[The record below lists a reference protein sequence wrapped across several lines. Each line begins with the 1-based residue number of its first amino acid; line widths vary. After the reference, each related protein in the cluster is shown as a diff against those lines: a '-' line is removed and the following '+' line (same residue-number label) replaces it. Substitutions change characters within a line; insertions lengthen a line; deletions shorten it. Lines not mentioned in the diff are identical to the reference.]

1 VSTRVDEAQTAPLG
15 RGRPRDPAD
24 EARAKREL
32 RSRLFGPRSAETLP
46 PDRYRLVRRIGQGGA
61 GEVYEGWDVELGRRV
76 AIKILHARHEE
87 DADPSRA
94 RARLLREAQ
103 AIAQLAH
110 PHVVSVFDVGRCTDG
125 MAQVLGPETLDA
137 VFVVMEY
144 VEGETL
150 RAWAKRRPPLRD
162 IIAAIVA
169 AGRGL
174 AAAHEQGIVHRDFK
188 PSNVAFGSD
197 GRVRVLDFGLARAI
211 GCSGE
216 VTSDTDTPV
225 LDDLTGPGVALGTP
239 PYMAPEQHLAQHIGP
254 AVDQY
259 ALCVSLWELATGE
272 RPFRGATSRELL
284 AAKLEGPPPD
294 PGLAKWLDAVLRRG
308 LAYDPEAR
316 FESMLALV
324 AALERGLG
332 RRRRAVWLG
341 AIAFAITT
349 AAGLGAW
356 GRDLQERRDCDDGA
370 VATLW
375 NDGEAAALREAF
387 VASGRSNALA
397 TWSRT
402 RAHLDA
408 YAFDL
413 EQRRA
418 QACSVG
424 APGPMACLEDKLQRL
439 RAAIAVARDDDPDLV
454 AHALELAMEL
464 PPLASCEG
472 AEDDRRPSDGE
483 LDRTI
488 VRAEALLV
496 ADRLEQAEALIGD
509 PAAIADREGDH
520 ETSARLALVAGKIL
534 ERRGATR
541 PEAIEER
548 FRAALVAAERAD
560 RDDIAL
566 DALVQLVH
574 VVGPVAGRFAE
585 AGHLAAQATAKLE
598 RLGHP
603 QEPAAALAME
613 IGLLRYRELRNDDA
627 LAAYDEALRLRR
639 ALFGDDHPKVA
650 RVRVEIGNVLLRKGD
665 YADALEHFTDART
678 IVEHVFGPDHP
689 SVAGALNGIALTMQ
703 GTGNIAGS
711 IAPLEDSLAIARASA
726 GDRHDSV
733 AVALSNLG
741 LAYGALEEHGDA
753 LSAFDEALS
762 IRLEL
767 FGREHV
773 AVARTRSNRAGIL
786 RRLGRLDE
794 AEAEFRKALA
804 VFETAMGRESSAVGV
819 VVMNLGDLIAGRGDH
834 EEAMNSYARALD
846 IFEQHN
852 DVDPDGLTK
861 ARLGLAQS
869 QLATGRH
876 ALAKAGSEKVLL
888 DGAPPDLMAF
898 ARLML
903 AQAIAAEDPVR
914 ARDLAFRAR
923 AWFED
928 RGDIAQAT
936 AIDGMID
943 ALPDA
948 G

>member
-1 VSTRVDEAQTAPLG
+1 M
-15 RGRPRDPAD
+15 
-24 EARAKREL
+24 
-32 RSRLFGPRSAETLP
+32 
-46 PDRYRLVRRIGQGGA
+46 
-61 GEVYEGWDVELGRRV
+61 YEGWDVELGRRV
-76 AIKILHARHEE
+76 AIKILHARHES

-94 RARLLREAQ
+94 RARLIREAQ
-103 AIAQLAH
+103 AIARLAH
-110 PHVVSVFDVGRCTDG
+110 PHVVSVFDVGRCTEG
-125 MAQVLGPETLDA
+125 MAQLLGPATLDG
-137 VFVVMEY
+137 VFIVMEY

-162 IIAAIVA
+162 IIQAIVA

-211 GCSGE
+211 GSSGE

-239 PYMAPEQHLAQHIGP
+239 PYMAPEQHLAHGDIGP

-259 ALCVSLWELATGE
+259 ALCVSLWELATAQ
-272 RPFRGATSRELL
+272 RPFRGASTRELL
-284 AAKLEGPPPD
+284 AAKLDGPPLD
-294 PGLAKWLDAVLRRG
+294 PRLATWLDAVLRRG
-308 LAYDPEAR
+308 LAVDPQDR

-332 RRRRAVWLG
+332 RRRRAAWWG
-341 AIAFAITT
+341 AVAFAITT

-370 VATLW
+370 VAELW
-375 NDGEAAALREAF
+375 NDGEAAVLREAF
-387 VASGRSNALA
+387 VASGRPNALQ
-397 TWSRT
+397 TWART

-408 YAFDL
+408 YALDL
-413 EQRRA
+413 EHRRA
-418 QACSVG
+418 RACRVD

-439 RAAIAVARDDDPDLV
+439 RAAIAVARDADPDLV

-472 AEDDRRPSDGE
+472 AQDGHRPRDGE

-496 ADRLEQAEALIGD
+496 ANRLDQAEALIGE
-509 PAAIADREGDH
+509 PAALAAREGDH

-534 ERRGATR
+534 ARRGATR
-541 PEAIEER
+541 PEAVEER
-548 FRAALVAAERAD
+548 FRAALVAAERVG
-560 RDDIAL
+560 RDDLAL
-566 DALVQLVH
+566 DALIQLVH
-574 VVGPVAGRFAE
+574 VVGPVAGRFDE
-585 AGHLAAQATAKLE
+585 SDHFAAQATAKLE
-598 RLGHP
+598 RLGRP

-627 LAAYDEALRLRR
+627 LASYEEALRLRR

-650 RVRVEIGNVLLRKGD
+650 RLRVEIGNVLLRKGE

-678 IVEHVFGPDHP
+678 IVEHVFGRDHP
-689 SVAGALNGIALTMQ
+689 SVAGPLNGIALTMKA
-703 GTGNIAGS
+703 TGDVAGS
-711 IAPLEDSLAIARASA
+711 IAPLERSLAIARASA

-741 LAYGALEEHGDA
+741 LAYDALGENADA

-762 IRLEL
+762 IRREL
-767 FGREHV
+767 FGNEHV
-773 AVARTRSNRAGIL
+773 AVARTRTNRATAL
-786 RRLGRLDE
+786 RRLGRVDE
-794 AEAEFRKALA
+794 AQAELRKALG
-804 VFETAMGRESSAVGV
+804 VFETAMGPDSAVVGV
-819 VVMNLGDLIAGRGDH
+819 VALNLGELIAGRGDH
-834 EEAMNSYARALD
+834 DEALDFYARALD

-876 ALAKAGSEKVLL
+876 ALAEAGLEEVLRA
-888 DGAPPDLMAF
+888 DAPPELTAF

-914 ARDLAFRAR
+914 ARNLASRAR
-923 AWFED
+923 AWFND
-928 RGDIAQAT
+928 RGDIAQT
-936 AIDGMID
+936 NAIDTLIRAWPD
-943 ALPDA
+943 APPDA